1 MLSAAVNP
9 LVLEQ
14 GLPHRRGTTDS
25 FPFPEL
31 KKAHVYNRLLRP
43 SLA

>member
-31 KKAHVYNRLLRP
+31 KKAHVCIDRCALVV
-43 SLA
+43 